1 MQKREVLDKSRGT
14 LLALSP
20 YQLYV
25 KLRYVFV
32 TILLTFQILQ
42 CCFKLG
48 IPEITI
54 FAFSIENFS
63 RPQEE
68 IDDLFELLTTR
79 LSVLINADESVFRKL
94 RIRVKIIGNKAL
106 LPENIAKELY
116 AVEEKSLFPDSQK
129 TLNICT
135 PYTSRDDIAN
145 SIRAIAVKRKS
156 NAIAKEDINAKVLGD
171 NMYFGLESR
180 PLDILI
186 RTSGHYRLSDFL
198 LWQCTSNCTI
208 EFVSTLWPDFKFL
221 SLYLTLLKWGYH
233 KQLEVN
239 DKKIYK
245 PSPKAEPKFVDISML
260 PQSPPFATI
269 MMREAPN

>member
-1 MQKREVLDKSRGT
+1 M
-14 LLALSP
+14 
-20 YQLYV
+20 
-25 KLRYVFV
+25 
-32 TILLTFQILQ
+32 
-42 CCFKLG
+42 
-48 IPEITI
+48 

-68 IDDLFELLTTR
+68 IDDLFELLTSR
-79 LSVLINADESVFRKL
+79 LSVLINADESVFKQL
-94 RIRVKIIGNKAL
+94 KIRVKIIGNKAL
-106 LPENIAKELY
+106 LPENIAKELS

-145 SIRAIAVKRKS
+145 SIKTIAVKRKANGIS
-156 NAIAKEDINAKVLGD
+156 KEDISAKVLDD

-186 RTSGHYRLSDFL
+186 RTSGHNRLSDFL
-198 LWQCTSNCTI
+198 LWQCTTKCTI
-208 EFVSTLWPDFKFL
+208 EFVNTLWPDFKFL
-221 SLYLTLLKWGYH
+221 SLYLTLLKWSYY
-233 KQLEVN
+233 KQLEIN

-245 PSPKAEPKFVDISML
+245 PIPKPEAKFVDITML

-269 MMREAPN
+269 VLREAAN